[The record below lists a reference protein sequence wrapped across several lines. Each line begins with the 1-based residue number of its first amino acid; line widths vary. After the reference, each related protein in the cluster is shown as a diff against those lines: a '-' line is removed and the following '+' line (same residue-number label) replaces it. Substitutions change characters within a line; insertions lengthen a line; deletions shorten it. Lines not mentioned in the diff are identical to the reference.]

1 MNPANAQGGISRVAE
16 LLRIGPELFWEPIR
30 LVLPGAWAGHIPFA
44 LWLIKTMKP
53 DTFVELGTHS
63 GNSYAAFCQ
72 ACALCG
78 LPTRAFAVNTWRG
91 DAHSGLY
98 DESAFTDLSA
108 FNSVHFGRFSQL
120 LRTTFDEARPCFA
133 ANAIDLLHIDGPHT
147 DEAVRH
153 DFETWRD
160 ALSSRA
166 VVVFHDINVRE
177 CGFGAWRLWE
187 ELAAQYPSFAFDH
200 SQGLGVL
207 GVGPEQPLP
216 LQNLFRLGSASE
228 AAAMTRTLFASRGE
242 VLQRRLQVAACEQ
255 RLPVVTGEAAQ
266 AQERLAVAAA
276 TQERLAAETARAQAL
291 HERALAAEARI
302 ATAEQQVS
310 HLRAELKA
318 AGEAGRGESRRQRDE
333 ISRLVAERETLQAA
347 HQRSLHRA
355 EAAGWEAAATFYQNT
370 TSWRVTAPLRA
381 AILALR
387 GRGIHLQPPRLRAP
401 APAAQPTPTGGGT
414 PAATGTMDHRAA
426 LRMMLANRLAAFL
439 AGSGTLVL
447 PQAAEPDVSIILVLY
462 NQAELTFGC
471 LSSIVECL
479 GTHGGVEV
487 VILDNASTDATD
499 RLLERVSGARVVHSP
514 ENLHFLR
521 GVNRAVREAR
531 GRNILLFNND
541 AQLLPGTLEA
551 ALRTLRSAP
560 GIGAVGGRV
569 VLPDGTLQEAGSIL
583 WNDGTAT
590 GYGRGH
596 APTEPAFDFRRD
608 VDYCSGVF
616 LLTPREIFQRLGGF
630 DERYAPAYYEETD
643 YCVRLQQAGLR
654 VVFDPDAVVLHYE
667 FGSSA
672 GSEAALAL
680 QQRNHAI
687 FLRRHADWLA
697 QRPAPGRV
705 LAGRSRPRGPRVLVV
720 DDRVPHPWLGSGYPR
735 ARDLL
740 HQLVAAGA
748 EVTLYPM
755 FAQLETRERLR
766 ATLDPGIEVMLG
778 HDSSS
783 LRDFLAE
790 RRNHYDAV
798 LVCRPH
804 NMRRF
809 RAAIGEDRAQLGD
822 AVLLY
827 DAEAIFSLR
836 EITQSRLTDK
846 PVSEERARQMVA
858 DEIALTAGVDA
869 VLAVSAGEKQI
880 FEAHGAGPVHVLG
893 HAIAPEPGTRPFAER
908 DGFLFVGALQ
918 SDDSPNADSLRWFA
932 AEVLPRLRNVF
943 GDPLRLQVVGQCQ
956 APSVRALDGEA
967 IDLLGR
973 VEDLRPIFDKVRV
986 MVAPTRFGGG
996 VPHKVHQA
1004 AAYGV
1009 PVVATALIAAQ
1020 LGWQDGHDLLVASS
1034 AENFAEACIRL
1045 HCDEAL
1051 WTRIRQNAL
1060 DRCTTECAPD
1070 AFRQGVRAILD
1081 MIPGR
1086 RRAAE
1091 GLWPH
1096 G

>member
-1 MNPANAQGGISRVAE
+1 MNRADAQGDISR
-16 LLRIGPELFWEPIR
+16 I
-30 LVLPGAWAGHIPFA
+30 
-44 LWLIKTMKP
+44 
-53 DTFVELGTHS
+53 
-63 GNSYAAFCQ
+63 
-72 ACALCG
+72 
-78 LPTRAFAVNTWRG
+78 
-91 DAHSGLY
+91 
-98 DESAFTDLSA
+98 
-108 FNSVHFGRFSQL
+108 
-120 LRTTFDEARPCFA
+120 
-133 ANAIDLLHIDGPHT
+133 
-147 DEAVRH
+147 
-153 DFETWRD
+153 
-160 ALSSRA
+160 
-166 VVVFHDINVRE
+166 
-177 CGFGAWRLWE
+177 
-187 ELAAQYPSFAFDH
+187 
-200 SQGLGVL
+200 
-207 GVGPEQPLP
+207 
-216 LQNLFRLGSASE
+216 
-228 AAAMTRTLFASRGE
+228 
-242 VLQRRLQVAACEQ
+242 
-255 RLPVVTGEAAQ
+255 VVTGEAAQ
-266 AQERLAVAAA
+266 AQERLAKTARAERHLAAPAAA
-276 TQERLAAETARAQAL
+276 QERLAAEAAPTQAL
-291 HERALAAEARI
+291 HERIIAAETRTA
-302 ATAEQQVS
+302 AAEQQVS
-310 HLRAELKA
+310 HLQADLAA
-318 AGEAGRGESRRQRDE
+318 AGEASRGETERLRDE
-333 ISRLVAERETLQAA
+333 ISRLVTERETLQAA
-347 HQRSLHRA
+347 HQRALHRA
-355 EAAGWEAAATFYQNT
+355 EAAAWEAAAAFYQNT

-381 AILALR
+381 ATVALR
-387 GRGIHLQPPRLRAP
+387 GRGIHLRPPRLPGAT
-401 APAAQPTPTGGGT
+401 PAAQPTPIVGGT

-439 AGSGTLVL
+439 AGSGTLIL

-499 RLLERVSGARVVHSP
+499 RLLERVSGAQVVYSP

-531 GRNILLFNND
+531 GRNILLLNND

-596 APTEPAFDFRRD
+596 APAEPAFDFRRD
-608 VDYCSGVF
+608 MDYCSGVF
-616 LLTPREIFQRLGGF
+616 LLTPREVFQRLGGF

-654 VVFDPDAVVLHYE
+654 VVFDPDVVVLHYE

-687 FLRRHADWLA
+687 FLKRHAEWLA

-705 LAGRSRPRGPRVLVV
+705 LAGRSRPRGPRVLVI

-740 HQLVAAGA
+740 QQLVAAGA

-755 FAQLETRERLR
+755 FAHRETRERLR
-766 ATLDPGIEVMLG
+766 TTLDFGIEVMLG

-783 LRDFLAE
+783 LHDFLAE
-790 RRNHYDAV
+790 RRSHYDAV

-809 RAAIGEDRAQLGD
+809 RAVIGEDRARLGD

-836 EITQSRLTDK
+836 EITQSRFTDK
-846 PVSEERARQMVA
+846 PVSEERGRQMVA

-869 VLAVSAGEKQI
+869 VLAVSAHEKQI
-880 FEAHGAGPVHVLG
+880 FEAHGAAPVHVLG
-893 HAIAPEPGTRPFAER
+893 HAIVPEPGTRPFAER

-932 AEVLPRLRNVF
+932 AEVLPRLRRVF
-943 GDPLRLQVVGQCQ
+943 GDQLRLKVVGQCQ

-967 IDLLGR
+967 VDLLGR
-973 VEDLRPIFDKVRV
+973 VEDLRPTFETMRV
-986 MVAPTRFGGG
+986 MVAPTRFAGG

-1009 PVVATALIAAQ
+1009 PVAATTLVTEQ
-1020 LGWQDGHDLLVASS
+1020 LGWEDGRDLLAADS
-1034 AENFAEACIRL
+1034 AEGFAEACIRL

-1051 WTRIRQNAL
+1051 WTTVRGNAL
-1060 DRCTTECAPD
+1060 GRCAVDCSPE
-1070 AFRQGVRAILD
+1070 AFQRGVRAILD
-1081 MIPGR
+1081 LIAAR

-1091 GLWPH
+1091 EPRPNG
-1096 G
+1096 